1 MSDKKIIL
9 SNRYEIIE
17 RVGIGGMSYVY
28 KAYDLKTKKI
38 VAIKE
43 LKDELVDDEEFVSK
57 FESEAIASKS
67 IKHKNVVSAYD
78 VVHDGRLYY
87 IVLEYADGITLNK
100 YIREKGHLTNEETID
115 IAIQVAS
122 GLESAHKKGIIH
134 RDVKPQNVVISK
146 NNIAKITDFGIARAI
161 SSNTKNISVIGT
173 VHYIS
178 PEQAKND
185 KVDFRSDIYSL
196 GCTMYEM
203 ITGKIPFE
211 GDTAVAIIMSHI
223 KENIKLPSIDNK
235 SIYKSLEK
243 IILKATR
250 MNPDDRYQSM
260 AELISDL
267 KRAIKDKN
275 GSYISDTI
283 YNDEDTGK
291 TLIISDNQMQLIK
304 QLSSKYQNTKQSD
317 NLSENEKEYVK
328 HYLDKSRN
336 KNSVSRS
343 KYIWMTI
350 VTATIA
356 IGLVVIGIIAN
367 QFISTLKYRSEN
379 TSTSSNALSSE
390 KDIILRNL
398 YKKIIGMDV
407 DEARALARDYG
418 IWIVSTDKRYDDIYK
433 YNQII
438 EINDSEISENSVL
451 NVVISKGSEVLDF
464 SDLDSLHKTKF
475 TDMKEMLD
483 ERELD
488 YSVIDS
494 TDRYIETGYVIG
506 VNKNKSS
513 DSGKLIFTV
522 STGTSNDIISM
533 PNIVGMYLQEAKDL
547 LATKNLYISEVYYN
561 RDGSY
566 KEGQII
572 SQSKPKFS
580 YVKIGESVDVVV
592 SSGENGE
599 ITEMPFKERWLS
611 ELNASYIVSKNN
623 VPGGNQDDKIII
635 SVRLMQATDT
645 GIKYYELSQPAEYT
659 IGTAISLVYL
669 DIEGEP
675 GVYEGQVQVVDVEND
690 IVLKTYDIRFK
701 QTMK

>member
-336 KNSVSRS
+336 KNYVSRS

-433 YNQII
+433 
-438 EINDSEISENSVL
+438 
-451 NVVISKGSEVLDF
+451 
-464 SDLDSLHKTKF
+464 
-475 TDMKEMLD
+475 
-483 ERELD
+483 
-488 YSVIDS
+488 
-494 TDRYIETGYVIG
+494 
-506 VNKNKSS
+506 
-513 DSGKLIFTV
+513 
-522 STGTSNDIISM
+522 
-533 PNIVGMYLQEAKDL
+533 
-547 LATKNLYISEVYYN
+547 
-561 RDGSY
+561 
-566 KEGQII
+566 
-572 SQSKPKFS
+572 
-580 YVKIGESVDVVV
+580 
-592 SSGENGE
+592 
-599 ITEMPFKERWLS
+599 
-611 ELNASYIVSKNN
+611 
-623 VPGGNQDDKIII
+623 
-635 SVRLMQATDT
+635 
-645 GIKYYELSQPAEYT
+645 
-659 IGTAISLVYL
+659 
-669 DIEGEP
+669 
-675 GVYEGQVQVVDVEND
+675 
-690 IVLKTYDIRFK
+690 
-701 QTMK
+701 